1 MCIIYS
7 CIESKLLKRKSVNK
21 SISERKNE
29 MQETVDNQRW
39 VLAPTSTPSF
49 KSSAGNSP
57 GGPIVSGGLKN
68 LSLSKTFE
76 VSTSSKKLKVSP
88 RRGTSEES
96 RRNYSS
102 HKSSSRPRSPV
113 TLTIPRI
120 EDDVST
126 SWISISSHKYRAR
139 VESSTIA
146 AYTGAENV
154 MAPSDLRTYL
164 LSQVTH
170 SSGRVENDDNFQQ
183 YLEGTTNNLGS
194 PESSHTQTMDREFV
208 KDIPIEIFTR
218 NKSWTPNPS
227 EGSIPVQAQESSI
240 TGSYKKVK
248 IPVKISSPA
257 YYDDFFSSEE
267 DVRTAQEND
276 SISSN
281 LVINWNMRS
290 EVEPSRTSNSITFP
304 KTNIEKNQKDT
315 KDHPQIFVQDRA
327 DGDQLKVKHH
337 DRKLTLES
345 VIILENPKIGTQVPD
360 NKLNGCLRKMGED
373 YKSQPLYDEIFSEDS
388 SYLLNLRKSGSQIDN
403 SVRNVILN

>member
-1 MCIIYS
+1 MCIIYP
-7 CIESKLLKRKSVNK
+7 CIESKLLKRKSENK
-21 SISERKNE
+21 SISERNNE

-39 VLAPTSTPSF
+39 GLAPTSTPSF

-57 GGPIVSGGLKN
+57 GGPMVSGGLKN

-76 VSTSSKKLKVSP
+76 VSISSKKLKLSP
-88 RRGTSEES
+88 RRRTSEES

-113 TLTIPRI
+113 TLTLPHI

-126 SWISISSHKYRAR
+126 SRISISSHKYRAR

-146 AYTGAENV
+146 AYNGAENV

-170 SSGRVENDDNFQQ
+170 SSGRVENDDIFQQ
-183 YLEGTTNNLGS
+183 YLETKNLGT

-208 KDIPIEIFTR
+208 KDMPIEIFTR
-218 NKSWTPNPS
+218 NKSWATNPS

-240 TGSYKKVK
+240 TGSYNKVK
-248 IPVKISSPA
+248 IPVKIFTPEF
-257 YYDDFFSSEE
+257 YDDFLSSEE

-304 KTNIEKNQKDT
+304 KTNIEWNQKDT
-315 KDHPQIFVQDRA
+315 KDHPQIFVQNRA
-327 DGDQLKVKHH
+327 DGDQFKLKRH

-360 NKLNGCLRKMGED
+360 NKSNGCLRKMGED
-373 YKSQPLYDEIFSEDS
+373 YKSQQLYDEIFSEDS

-403 SVRNVILN
+403 SVRKLILN

>member
-1 MCIIYS
+1 MCIIYK
-7 CIESKLLKRKSVNK
+7 CIESKLLRRKSVNK
-21 SISERKNE
+21 SISERNNE

-49 KSSAGNSP
+49 KSSARNSP
-57 GGPIVSGGLKN
+57 GGPVLSGGLKN
-68 LSLSKTFE
+68 SLSKTSE

-88 RRGTSEES
+88 CRRTSEES
-96 RRNYSS
+96 RRNYSP

-113 TLTIPRI
+113 TLTIPGI
-120 EDDVST
+120 EDDMST
-126 SWISISSHKYRAR
+126 SRISISSLKYRAI

-164 LSQVTH
+164 LSQVSH
-170 SSGRVENDDNFQQ
+170 SSGRVENGDIIQQ

-194 PESSHTQTMDREFV
+194 PDSSHTQTLDREFV
-208 KDIPIEIFTR
+208 IDIPIEIFTR

-227 EGSIPVQAQESSI
+227 DGSIPMWAQESSI
-240 TGSYKKVK
+240 TGSYNKVK
-248 IPVKISSPA
+248 IPVKISSPE

-267 DVRTAQEND
+267 DVKTAQEND
-276 SISSN
+276 SISSK
-281 LVINWNMRS
+281 LGINWNIRS
-290 EVEPSRTSNSITFP
+290 EVERSSHSMTFP
-304 KTNIEKNQKDT
+304 KTNIGKSQKDT
-315 KDHPQIFVQDRA
+315 KDHPQIFVQDRT
-327 DGDQLKVKHH
+327 DGDQFKLRRH

-345 VIILENPKIGTQVPD
+345 VIILENPKIGTPVPE
-360 NKLNGCLRKMGED
+360 NKSNGCLREMGED
-373 YKSQPLYDEIFSEDS
+373 YKSQPFYDEMFSEDS